1 MSATDVLKA
10 RNDNKKFIE
19 GKYIERVLN
28 DESTEIYRAQERLI
42 SRFNVTK
49 SIPEITQRKFSVVG
63 TRMEFTHPLRQRF
76 IDMRRIRGGRQ
87 RPVPLH
93 NKVIYNH
100 FNRIINKLAYG
111 FTEDIKNAIGKEYNI
126 QL

>member
-1 MSATDVLKA
+1 MTATEVLKS
-10 RNDNKKFIE
+10 RNNKKFIE
-19 GKYIERVLN
+19 EKYIERVLK
-28 DESTEIYRAQERLI
+28 DESTEIFRAQERVI

-49 SIPEITQRKFSVVG
+49 SIPEITQRKFSVIG
-63 TRMEFTHPLRQRF
+63 TRMEFTHPIRQRF

-87 RPVPLH
+87 RPVPIH

-100 FNRIINKLAYG
+100 FNGIINKLAYG
-111 FTEDIKNAIGKEYNI
+111 FIDAIKEAIGNEYNI